1 MSKNK
6 LNKELIEAREA
17 KLEEARASL
26 KSEFIGIDD
35 IIDKFINSVKIWY
48 VIPEIQTRPLIVN
61 LWGITGVGKT
71 DLVRKFM
78 KAIEMT
84 DKFTEIQMDSKDG
97 SATIEDYLENTFESA
112 DTQGVLL
119 LDEIQRFRTI
129 REDGGE
135 NSSSKFQDL
144 WMLLS
149 DGTFQS
155 NSKIKQDL
163 LRMILE
169 DDYWAERGEDYDDDD
184 DDDDEPENE
193 VTEGGNGRRK
203 KKPKKKTYLTSYWEA
218 SRMKKLLKLKEPMQE
233 IMKWSKVEKMELIKK
248 SLNSTE
254 TYEGKKYTKLLII
267 ISGNLD
273 EAFQMADNVNDADR
287 DADVYHEYS
296 KSIDIINIKGALRY
310 RFKPEQIARLGN
322 IHLIYPIPSKAAY
335 YGIIEQKVN
344 DIINTVKNNN
354 GINITVDQSVLDVIY
369 SNGVFPT
376 QGVRPVLS
384 TVSSII
390 ENSLPKFL
398 FEMLKAEVEQT
409 IDLTYKD
416 GYIISKIGKK
426 TVKYAIPTVLD
437 DIKDKQSLDNKALVA
452 VHEAGHAILYA
463 MLFKTVPTQIVATT
477 SDEHTGGFVGTH
489 PTIGSRNQILN
500 DAIVSLGGRVAEE
513 EIFGKEYMSNG
524 ASSDLAHVTS
534 NIANYVRCWALDMH
548 DGSNIGYTVPPSVN
562 EGGYIFKVE
571 DTDDR
576 IEEIIRKQYKKAVE
590 MVRDNI
596 PFLLNVADELM
607 DKSALTQ
614 QEFQA
619 IAKKHMGETISIV
632 NAGEVVDIDYKKK
645 LDKKLKNNR

>member
-1 MSKNK
+1 MDKENK
-6 LNKELIEAREA
+6 LDLATIEQRER
-17 KLEEARASL
+17 KLEIARKSL
-26 KSEFIGIDD
+26 KSQFIGIDE
-35 IIDKFINSVKIWY
+35 IIDKFIDSVKLWY
-48 VIPEIQTRPLIVN
+48 VIPEIQSRPLIIN

-71 DLVRKFM
+71 DLVRKFI
-78 KAIEMT
+78 KAIDFT

-112 DTQGVLL
+112 ETQGVLL

-129 REDGGE
+129 RDDGSE

-155 NSKIKQDL
+155 NSKIKQEL

-169 DDYWAERGEDYDDDD
+169 DDYWAERGEDD
-184 DDDDEPENE
+184 DDDDE
-193 VTEGGNGRRK
+193 VTESENSRK
-203 KKPKKKTYLTSYWEA
+203 KKKKQNTKKVYLTSYWEA
-218 SRMKKLLKLKEPMQE
+218 SRMKKLLKLSEPMPE
-233 IMKWSKVEKMELIKK
+233 IMKWSKVKKMELIKERL
-248 SLNSTE
+248 SSNE

-296 KSIDIINIKGALRY
+296 KSIDIIKIKGALRY

-322 IHLIYPIPSKAAY
+322 MHMIYPIPSKAAY

-344 DIINTVKNNN
+344 DIIAMVKENN
-354 GINITVDQSVLDVIY
+354 GIDITVDQSVLDVIY
-369 SNGVFPT
+369 NNGVFPT

-398 FEMLKAEVEQT
+398 FEMLKAEITQT
-409 IDLTYKD
+409 IALTYKD
-416 GYIISKIGKK
+416 GNIESRIGKK
-426 TVKYAIPTVLD
+426 IVKYAIPTVLD
-437 DIKDKQSLDNKALVA
+437 DIKDKQSQDNKALVA

-463 MLFKTVPTQIVATT
+463 LLFDTVPTQIVATT

-489 PTIGSRNQILN
+489 PTIGARNQILN

-513 EIFGKEYMSNG
+513 QIFGQEYISNG

-534 NIANYVRCWALDMH
+534 NIASYVRCWALDMH
-548 DGSNIGYTVPPSVN
+548 EGSRIGYTVPPAVN
-562 EGGYIFKVE
+562 KGGYIFKIE

-576 IEEIIRKQYKKAVE
+576 IEAILRKQYKKTDE
-590 MVRDNI
+590 MIKANM
-596 PFLLNVADELM
+596 PFLLEVADELM

-619 IAKKHMGETISIV
+619 IAKKHMGKTISIV
-632 NAGEVVDIDYKKK
+632 NAGETVDVDYKKK
-645 LDKKLKNNR
+645 LDKKLKNRR